1 MVILTVVTTENPHTV
16 YFDRPIEK
24 PSYIRLLSCSLYNSW
39 FNLKEEGAITLLDTI
54 EKPFKVT
61 FLPGH
66 YTLDA
71 LASEIRNSLNK
82 HRVPLQIDVNTIV
95 GQLVITNPQFKMIV
109 IDSNLGNLLNL
120 NSFTLLFKT
129 YIKKLNSATTYY
141 IHCDLL
147 DKEQNLLNG
156 KPSTVLQTFDI
167 TGKPFEKVFY
177 QSSPQHVLRDVSADK
192 HISNMTISVRDQNNN
207 LFDFNGLPLQFQ
219 IEIN

>member
-1 MVILTVVTTENPHTV
+1 MVIVTVVTTENPHTV
-16 YFDRPIEK
+16 YFDQPIEN

-39 FNLKEEGAITLLDTI
+39 FNLKEEGAITLLDTV

-82 HRVPLQIDVNTIV
+82 HGVPLQTDVNTIF

-129 YIKKLNSATTYY
+129 FIKNLNSETTYY

-167 TGKPFEKVFY
+167 TGKRFEKVFLSK
-177 QSSPQHVLRDVSADK
+177 QPTTCLTRC
-192 HISNMTISVRDQNNN
+192 
-207 LFDFNGLPLQFQ
+207 FC
-219 IEIN
+219 

>member
-1 MVILTVVTTENPHTV
+1 MVIVTVNTTENPHTV
-16 YFDRPIEK
+16 YFDQPIQK
-24 PSYIRLLSCSLYNSW
+24 PSYIRLLSCSLYNLW
-39 FNLKEEGAITLLDTI
+39 FNLKEEGAITLLDTV

-82 HRVPLQIDVNTIV
+82 HKVPLQIDVNTIA
-95 GQLVITNPQFKMIV
+95 GQLVITNSQFKMIV
-109 IDSNLGNLLNL
+109 IDFNLGNLLNL

-129 YIKKLNSATTYY
+129 FIKKLNSATTYY

-167 TGKPFEKVFY
+167 TGKNLLKKFFIKAAHNMSYAMF
-177 QSSPQHVLRDVSADK
+177 LL
-192 HISNMTISVRDQNNN
+192 ISIS
-207 LFDFNGLPLQFQ
+207 Q
-219 IEIN
+219 I